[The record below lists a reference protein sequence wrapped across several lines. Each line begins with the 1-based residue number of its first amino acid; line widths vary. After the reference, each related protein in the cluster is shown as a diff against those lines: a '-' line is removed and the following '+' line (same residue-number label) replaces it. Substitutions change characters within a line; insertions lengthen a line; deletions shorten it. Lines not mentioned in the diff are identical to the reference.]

1 LLWSLCYV
9 VLQRV
14 LQIAALRLRS
24 QEFKELEIV
33 VLRHELA
40 VLRRQVGRVGF
51 RNACTLIRGGGV
63 GRFGSLVESVGGR
76 NACFGRLCIWRFG
89 ACSG

>member
-9 VLQRV
+9 VLRRV

-24 QEFKELEIV
+24 QEFEELEIV

-40 VLRRQVGRVGF
+40 VSARRSAGTCPTGEMSRM
-51 RNACTLIRGGGV
+51 AHGGGEAK
-63 GRFGSLVESVGGR
+63 GRS
-76 NACFGRLCIWRFG
+76 
-89 ACSG
+89 